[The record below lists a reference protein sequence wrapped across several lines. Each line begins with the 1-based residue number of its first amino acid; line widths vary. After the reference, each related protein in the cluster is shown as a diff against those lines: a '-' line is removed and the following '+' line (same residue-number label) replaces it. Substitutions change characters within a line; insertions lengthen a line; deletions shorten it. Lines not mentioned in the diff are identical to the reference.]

1 MIDMKDHAICCMP
14 AGLTR
19 SLRVWS
25 MKVFPGGDGKALA
38 LAQIQRRRVSS
49 GEEKEIGRT

>member
-1 MIDMKDHAICCMP
+1 MLYA

-25 MKVFPGGDGKALA
+25 KKVFPGGDGEALA

-49 GEEKEIGRT
+49 GEEEKIGRT